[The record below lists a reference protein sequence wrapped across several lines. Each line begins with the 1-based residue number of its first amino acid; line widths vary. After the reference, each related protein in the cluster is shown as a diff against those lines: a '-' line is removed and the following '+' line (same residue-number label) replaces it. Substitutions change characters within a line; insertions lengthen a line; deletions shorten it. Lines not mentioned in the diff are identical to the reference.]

1 MIPQYK
7 LSEIAKAKQDLDEIL
22 TEMRRSAEEYKKKGG
37 KDFQVYLDRIERL
50 EGVFSLTVV
59 AGHLLNNT
67 KELIGTIQSN
77 YLDAEGNLLP
87 EKEKVVLMSFMPK
100 ISIKL
105 KYLIQNL

>member
-1 MIPQYK
+1 MINYK
-7 LSEIAKAKQDLDEIL
+7 LSEISKAKQDLDEIL

-50 EGVFSLTVV
+50 EGVFSLTIV

-67 KELIGTIQSN
+67 KEMIGTIQT
-77 YLDAEGNLLP
+77 YLDSEGNLLP

-100 ISIKL
+100 ISTKL